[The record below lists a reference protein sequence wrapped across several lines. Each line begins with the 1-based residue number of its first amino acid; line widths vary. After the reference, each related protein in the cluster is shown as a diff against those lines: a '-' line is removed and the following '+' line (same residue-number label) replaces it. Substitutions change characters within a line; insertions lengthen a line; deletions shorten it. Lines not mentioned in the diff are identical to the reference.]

1 MAEGRRKF
9 DEDFKQGA
17 VRIVRETGKPIAQ
30 VARELGINEGTLGN
44 WCVKDRR
51 QREGS
56 EVALSEDERAELVRL
71 RRENAELAMQRDV
84 LKRSVALWVNRRWNG
99 ERGWL
104 HRRPEGSVPDSP
116 RDGLSGVGSESG
128 LVLQVVARDARRDT
142 PAESSWRP
150 RSSSCSPPTGSL
162 RIAPDHRRPARGGL
176 AGECEHCGSDHG

>member
-56 EVALSEDERAELVRL
+56 GGSLSEDERAELVRL

-84 LKRSVALWVNRRWNG
+84 LKRSVALWVNEAMGR
-99 ERGWL
+99 
-104 HRRPEGSVPDSP
+104 
-116 RDGLSGVGSESG
+116 
-128 LVLQVVARDARRDT
+128 
-142 PAESSWRP
+142 
-150 RSSSCSPPTGSL
+150 
-162 RIAPDHRRPARGGL
+162 
-176 AGECEHCGSDHG
+176 